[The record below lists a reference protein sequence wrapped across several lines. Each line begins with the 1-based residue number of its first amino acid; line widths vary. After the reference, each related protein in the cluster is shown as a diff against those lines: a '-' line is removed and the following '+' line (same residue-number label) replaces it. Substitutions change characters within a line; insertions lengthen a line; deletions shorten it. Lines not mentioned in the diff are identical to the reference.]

1 MIVLLEKILIISITL
16 TYFVLRNTYSDDNS
30 KNNDN
35 SNNDN
40 NNNNNSDNST
50 NNYNSNAYNKSRD
63 L

>member
-16 TYFVLRNTYSDDNS
+16 TYFVLRNTDSDDNS

-35 SNNDN
+35 SNND
-40 NNNNNSDNST
+40 NNNNSDNST